1 MFRKPLKRPGR
12 RLRPEPIDRGAHAV
26 RAVELFN
33 RGAYWEAHEA
43 IEAIWRSVPDEDEAR
58 VLQGVIQAAAALLH
72 RQRGNRHGVAAVGGA
87 ALEKL
92 HGRQMG
98 AVEFDTVS
106 LYAELGRAL
115 AGNGPAPQLRL
126 RST

>member
-12 RLRPEPIDRGAHAV
+12 RLRPEPIDRAAHAV

-92 HGRQMG
+92 HGRQLG

-106 LYAELGRAL
+106 LCAELARAL